1 MEESKKEKEKTVRL
15 EPTVIKPRTEREKKK
30 ERYLSSPKGKR
41 VRREAQQEVDKYFE
55 EIRKA
60 Q

>member
-1 MEESKKEKEKTVRL
+1 MSEKKEKEKVVRL
-15 EPTVIKPRTEREKKK
+15 KPTVIKPRTEREKRKQ
-30 ERYLSSPKGKR
+30 RYLSSPRGKR
-41 VRREAQQEVDKYFE
+41 VRREAQKAVDKYFE